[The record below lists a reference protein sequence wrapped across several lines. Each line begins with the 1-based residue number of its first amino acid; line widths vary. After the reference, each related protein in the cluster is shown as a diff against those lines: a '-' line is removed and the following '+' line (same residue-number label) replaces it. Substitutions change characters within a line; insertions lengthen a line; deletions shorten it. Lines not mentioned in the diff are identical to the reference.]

1 MQQRELDEAARR
13 LLKAK
18 LEVARKRRSKTTDLA
33 YSAQA
38 QQPTGQQLTAA
49 AAAALAAAATVDAAV
64 TVLAPLFLRAGIG
77 KPALRAALAVV
88 MSRPPDREGF
98 WGPAQA
104 QTARLNL
111 IRRAQF
117 LVSCARRLVPE
128 FARLA
133 SGEITR
139 EQLALSLLKEARY
152 YGQHTEALWNRMR
165 AAAQADTAATDY
177 GALLGWHTVRD
188 SRTSAE
194 CRAADRHNFRVDRMP
209 SIGFPGAVHPH
220 CRCMPGPPFP
230 GAPLV
235 GENVPGQ
242 ALRLVPA

>member
-1 MQQRELDEAARR
+1 MTTAAPPAQQ
-13 LLKAK
+13 
-18 LEVARKRRSKTTDLA
+18 
-33 YSAQA
+33 
-38 QQPTGQQLTAA
+38 QQPTGQQLATAA
-49 AAAALAAAATVDAAV
+49 AGALAAAATVSAAV
-64 TVLAPLFLRAGIG
+64 TILAPLFLRAGIG
-77 KPALRAALAVV
+77 TTELRAALTVV

-133 SGEITR
+133 SGEITT
-139 EQLALSLLKEARY
+139 EQLALTLLKEARF
-152 YGQHTEALWNRMR
+152 YGQHTEALWNRMH

-177 GALLGWHTVRD
+177 GAMLGWYTVHD
-188 SRTSAE
+188 SRTSPE

-209 SIGFPGAVHPH
+209 VIGFPGAVHPH

-235 GENVPGQ
+235 GESAPG
-242 ALRLVPA
+242 RMRRERVPA

>member
-1 MQQRELDEAARR
+1 LD
-13 LLKAK
+13 
-18 LEVARKRRSKTTDLA
+18 VATVLATATTVAD
-33 YSAQA
+33 
-38 QQPTGQQLTAA
+38 
-49 AAAALAAAATVDAAV
+49 AAAALGSVFAVAGISAAALT
-64 TVLAPLFLRAGIG
+64 
-77 KPALRAALAVV
+77 AALTVV

-117 LVSCARRLVPE
+117 LVNCARRLVPE

-133 SGEITR
+133 SGEITT
-139 EQLALSLLKEARY
+139 EQLALALLKEARY
-152 YGQHTEALWNRMR
+152 YGQHTEALWNRMH

-177 GALLGWHTVRD
+177 GAVLGWYTVHD
-188 SRTSAE
+188 SRTSPE
-194 CRAADRHNFRVDRMP
+194 CRAADKHNFRVDRMP
-209 SIGFPGAVHPH
+209 AIGFPGAVHPH

-235 GENVPGQ
+235 GESAPRRV
-242 ALRLVPA
+242 RRERVPA